1 MDGAPSDHQRKSRPR
16 GYGGWLRARSDR
28 ELAVLLSARPDL
40 LAPVPA
46 GSDVLASRATGRRS
60 LERALDGLDQ
70 FSLQVLGSLSAAAEA
85 DAAGL
90 AETVG
95 VHPEPL
101 RRCVDTLCARALAWD
116 VGGTLRPAPGLGPVI
131 GESAAPAGPDR
142 APPEPP
148 PLGIQH
154 NGQAV
159 VDRAAAGAA
168 ADSVRRVADLLSL
181 WAGDPPPVLRAGGVG
196 IRSLRRTAA
205 ALDIPV
211 TDAAMYA
218 ETARAAGL
226 LAASGWADGDW
237 LPTGRYDGWRE
248 RGTAEQWTVIAGAW
262 LTMTRVPALA
272 GRRDERGRLLN
283 ALGGGLDR
291 TDAPAVRAMVL
302 GQLEGAGGS
311 VQPGQLLR
319 RLAWLRPRR
328 QGPMFTLLAETTLR
342 EAAMFGVTGL
352 DALAAHGRALAAAD
366 AGAAAAALSSV
377 LPEPLGHVLLQAD
390 LTAVAPGPL
399 LPELAADLALMATVE
414 STGGATV
421 YRFTTASVRRA
432 LDAGRSASDLLTFL
446 ERRSATPVP
455 QPLRYLVEDL
465 ARRHGRVRVGTA
477 SAYVRC
483 DDPAVIAEIAAD
495 QRAERLRL
503 RTLAPTVL
511 ASPADRDAVLE
522 TLRAL
527 GYAPAAESAD
537 GTVEVSIPA
546 ARRATAPTSVPGGPG
561 VSPTPRAPAGPDDE
575 MVRAAVRE
583 IRAGDEAAAAIRHLV
598 PGAVAGT
605 MASNGTG
612 DHARYQTG
620 DRAGDRARVEAL
632 VSALSTAAA
641 AGERV
646 WVGYVDS
653 AGVARSR
660 IFKPERVE
668 GGYMTAYDASRDTVH
683 RLALHRITGVAVLS
697 PAEVDGPGGAR

>member
-1 MDGAPSDHQRKSRPR
+1 MDGSPSDHQRKRGPD
-16 GYGGWLRARSDR
+16 GYGGWLRARSDT

-40 LAPVPA
+40 LVPAPA

-85 DAAGL
+85 STAGL
-90 AETVG
+90 AETLG
-95 VHPEPL
+95 IPPDPL

-116 VGGTLRPAPGLGPVI
+116 AGGTLHTAPGLGAVI
-131 GESAAPAGPDR
+131 GEAAAPAGTDP
-142 APPEPP
+142 AAPEPP
-148 PLGIQH
+148 PLDVQPG
-154 NGQAV
+154 GQRM

-211 TDAAMYA
+211 ADAALYA

-248 RGTAEQWTVIAGAW
+248 LGTAGQWTVIAGAW
-262 LTMTRVPALA
+262 LTMSRVPALT

-291 TDAPAVRAMVL
+291 MDAPAVRAMVL
-302 GQLEGAGGS
+302 GQLDGAGGS
-311 VQPGQLLR
+311 VQPGSLLR

-328 QGPMFTLLAETTLR
+328 QGPVFTLLVETALR
-342 EAAMFGVTGL
+342 EAAMLGLTGL
-352 DALAAHGRALAAAD
+352 GALAAHGRALAGGDAEAAE
-366 AGAAAAALSSV
+366 AALSSV
-377 LPEPLGHVLLQAD
+377 LPEPVGHVLLQAD

-399 LPELAADLALMATVE
+399 VPELAAELALMAAVE

-432 LDAGRSASDLLTFL
+432 LDAGRSASDLLAFL
-446 ERRSATPVP
+446 DQRSATPVP

-483 DDPAVIAEIAAD
+483 EDPAVIAEIAAD
-495 QRAERLRL
+495 QRASRLRL
-503 RTLAPTVL
+503 RKLAPTVL
-511 ASPADRDAVLE
+511 ASPSDRGALLE
-522 TLRAL
+522 TLREL

-537 GTVEVSIPA
+537 GTVEVSSPA
-546 ARRATAPTSVPGGPG
+546 ARRSTAPAAVRGAPGTTPG
-561 VSPTPRAPAGPDDE
+561 PRAPAGPDDE

-583 IRAGDEAAAAIRHLV
+583 IRAGDEAAAAVRHLV
-598 PGAVAGT
+598 PGALAG
-605 MASNGTG
+605 APAGNG
-612 DHARYQTG
+612 TG

-660 IFKPERVE
+660 ILKPERVE
-668 GGYMTAYDASRDTVH
+668 GGYMTAYDASRATVH
-683 RLALHRITGVAVLS
+683 RLALHRITGVAVLT
-697 PAEVDGPGGAR
+697 PAELDGPGGAR